1 MYKNYKFDV
10 VTEASVPGAKVQVV
24 TFPLLRGSDD
34 VNTAEHLFFANE
46 AGMKLKMVKI
56 ELKDSS
62 LRVEPGAL
70 YHMCGDLKFSASK
83 SKYGLLIMG
92 CSNILFALGKSLTG
106 MLKY

>member
-10 VTEASVPGAKVQVV
+10 ITEASVPGAKVQVV

-34 VNTAEHLFFANE
+34 VNTAEHLYFANE

-62 LRVEPGAL
+62 LRVLQE
-70 YHMCGDLKFSASK
+70 K
-83 SKYGLLIMG
+83 
-92 CSNILFALGKSLTG
+92 
-106 MLKY
+106 